1 MARAKSIEECID
13 IRALGS
19 VLFFL
24 MEKSLPREDSNFKF
38 SLSSSWLNNII
49 KFLKV
54 TCLAS
59 PLDLYKVSN

>member
-13 IRALGS
+13 IGVLSS

-24 MEKSLPREDSNFKF
+24 IEKSLPREDSKFKF

-49 KFLKV
+49 EFLKV
-54 TCLAS
+54 THLAS

>member
-24 MEKSLPREDSNFKF
+24 IEKSLPREDGNFKF
-38 SLSSSWLNNII
+38 SPSSS
-49 KFLKV
+49 
-54 TCLAS
+54 
-59 PLDLYKVSN
+59 